1 MQPDCDMINSKSV
14 ANVRDKSE
22 SKSLADKNL
31 INKSETE
38 TCMNKAAKLNSENS
52 FAKSLCN
59 IV

>member
-1 MQPDCDMINSKSV
+1 MHHDCVMINSKSAAV
-14 ANVRDKSE
+14 ANIKDKSE
-22 SKSLADKNL
+22 SESLADKNL

-38 TCMNKAAKLNSENS
+38 TCTNKAAKPNS